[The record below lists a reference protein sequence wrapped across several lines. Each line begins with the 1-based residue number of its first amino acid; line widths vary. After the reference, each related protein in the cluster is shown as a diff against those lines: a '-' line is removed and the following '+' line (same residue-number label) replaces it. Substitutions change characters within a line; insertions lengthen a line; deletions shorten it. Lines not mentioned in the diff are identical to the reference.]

1 MDRHIPLPVST
12 LVYANLTMKR
22 AGCCPKAY
30 PHISVVGL
38 ILQIKLVQNEHGPS
52 GRSYPLTLESFDPCR
67 QSFVTSVAIRSTCSY
82 FLHFCLTLPAL
93 PFCPLGAAGLLAEE
107 RTMENGKWKMEN
119 GKWNSWK
126 GPCHQCH
133 YCHSANMYPYRVRS
147 MAALI
152 VEPAGINLRQLG
164 WWMMEPSESIH

>member
-107 RTMENGKWKMEN
+107 RTMENGKWKMELMEGSMPPMPLLPFRQYVSLPRPVN
-119 GKWNSWK
+119 GCSD
-126 GPCHQCH
+126 
-133 YCHSANMYPYRVRS
+133 R
-147 MAALI
+147 
-152 VEPAGINLRQLG
+152 
-164 WWMMEPSESIH
+164 